1 MYNCLNTVTF
11 SVNLAALAALL
22 LSLPTGLTIAYFCT
36 RRGYANYENEIG
48 GKHYKLRH
56 FFKELFWRYPT
67 KRYGLRYKDRDDE
80 DKENDESDK

>member
-1 MYNCLNTVTF
+1 MYDSLNTVAF

-22 LSLPTGLTIAYFCT
+22 LSLPTGLAIAYLCT

-56 FFKELFWRYPT
+56 FFKELFRRYPT
-67 KRYGLRYKDRDDE
+67 KWYGLGYKDE
-80 DKENDESDK
+80 DGDN